1 MSHQGKTDFIGRTFA
16 KPLVKMADEAYCPPR
31 FPPQLEYYQIYRGN
45 ATAGDLLAAFEL
57 LQVGLLE
64 RGGWARGLS
73 PPHPAVRP
81 GGWGC
86 GSWGPGLFSL
96 PCLPRSHTR

>member
-1 MSHQGKTDFIGRTFA
+1 MGRTFA

-57 LQVGLLE
+57 LQVGGRAGSQISGGLGLSGLPVPSVLLTPAHWG
-64 RGGWARGLS
+64 RGPSPWAR
-73 PPHPAVRP
+73 H
-81 GGWGC
+81 
-86 GSWGPGLFSL
+86 
-96 PCLPRSHTR
+96 

>member
-1 MSHQGKTDFIGRTFA
+1 MGRTFA

-57 LQVGLLE
+57 LQVGH
-64 RGGWARGLS
+64 RGRALCFRAS
-73 PPHPAVRP
+73 P
-81 GGWGC
+81 
-86 GSWGPGLFSL
+86 L
-96 PCLPRSHTR
+96 PM

>member
-1 MSHQGKTDFIGRTFA
+1 MCQGKADFMGRTFA

-57 LQVGLLE
+57 LQVGTGALSPSSSCC
-64 RGGWARGLS
+64 GGARGSFPVS
-73 PPHPAVRP
+73 PI
-81 GGWGC
+81 
-86 GSWGPGLFSL
+86 S
-96 PCLPRSHTR
+96 